1 MKKILMLSCTLFFL
15 ACNNGKDNKV
25 NGNQDTA
32 AVTGQAELTTDRST
46 TAANPIT
53 DTLMKLPFII
63 KSNNYIDS
71 FSNHKHGIAFISD
84 TADQEISVKAGYN
97 GDERFETYYDIT
109 IDRKTGEIKVLDP
122 IEGDYIPLKDYLK
135 NNQ

>member
-1 MKKILMLSCTLFFL
+1 MKKILILSGALFVL
-15 ACNNGKDNKV
+15 ACNNSKDNKE
-25 NGNQDTA
+25 NGNQDTT
-32 AVTGQAELTTDRST
+32 VLTGQAELATDQVPPAT
-46 TAANPIT
+46 DPIT

-84 TADQEISVKAGYN
+84 TTGQEISVKAGYN
-97 GDERFETYYDIT
+97 GDERFETYYEIT

-122 IEGDYIPLKDYLK
+122 IEGDHIPLKDYLK

>member
-1 MKKILMLSCTLFFL
+1 MKKILLFSCALFFL
-15 ACNNGKDNKV
+15 ACNNSKDKKE

-32 AVTGQAELTTDRST
+32 AVTRQAELTHDQPPP
-46 TAANPIT
+46 AVVPVT

-63 KSNNYIDS
+63 KSNHYIDS
-71 FSNHKHGIAFISD
+71 FSNHRHGIAFISD
-84 TADQEISVKAGYN
+84 TTGQEISVKAGYN
-97 GDERFETYYDIT
+97 GDERFETYYHFT

-122 IEGDYIPLKDYLK
+122 VEGDYIPLKDYLK